1 MIAGWRGVPG
11 PYTAGG
17 TGNGSGGGLAYG
29 QLGSAAPL
37 GILPGS
43 AGGGGHVPG
52 DEAVLSGYGG
62 CGGPGPGALY
72 GI

>member
-1 MIAGWRGVPG
+1 MIWRGVSG
-11 PYTAGG
+11 PYTGILPGSAG
-17 TGNGSGGGLAYG
+17 GGGLATG
-29 QLGSAAPL
+29 QLGTASPA

-43 AGGGGHVPG
+43 AGGGGHVPTR
-52 DEAVLSGYGG
+52 EAVLGGYGG